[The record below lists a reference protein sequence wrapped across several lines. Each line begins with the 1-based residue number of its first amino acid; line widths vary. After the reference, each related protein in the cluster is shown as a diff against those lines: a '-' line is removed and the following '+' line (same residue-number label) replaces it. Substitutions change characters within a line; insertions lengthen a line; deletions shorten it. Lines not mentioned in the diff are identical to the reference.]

1 MHFRRRWVK
10 LMAGTAGCL
19 VAYFAAPVG
28 GPVLSGSVAV
38 AVALTVVGTIALG
51 WSIYGQVRRY
61 MLSGTTL
68 TVDGLILTLVLVIVF
83 FALALYLLEA
93 TDPGQIAGLHTRVDA
108 LYFTMATATTV
119 GYGDVH
125 AVGQLA
131 RVVVIV
137 QLAFNVVF
145 VAAVVALL
153 SSRMRTVVTRHAST
167 PSRDDA
173 RTAAERRRRRPP
185 DGESPIADEAIGS

>member
-1 MHFRRRWVK
+1 MT
-10 LMAGTAGCL
+10 GTAGCL
-19 VAYFAAPVG
+19 VAYFAVPVG

-61 MLSGTTL
+61 MLSGTSL

-93 TDPGQIAGLHTRVDA
+93 TDPGQIAGLRTRVDA

-153 SSRMRTVVTRHAST
+153 SSRMREVVTRRGDS
-167 PSRDDA
+167 SK
-173 RTAAERRRRRPP
+173 P
-185 DGESPIADEAIGS
+185 DEVMGS

>member
-10 LMAGTAGCL
+10 LTAGTAGCL
-19 VAYFAAPVG
+19 VAYFAVPVG

-38 AVALTVVGTIALG
+38 AVVLTIVGTIALG
-51 WSIYGQVRRY
+51 WSIFGQVRRY
-61 MLSGTTL
+61 ITSGTSL
-68 TVDGLILTLVLVIVF
+68 TVDGLILTLVLVVVF

-93 TDPGQIAGLHTRVDA
+93 TDPGQIAGLRTRIDA

-125 AVGQLA
+125 AVGQIA
-131 RVVVIV
+131 RAVVIV

-145 VAAVVALL
+145 VAGVVALL
-153 SSRMRTVVTRHAST
+153 SSRMRTVVTRRASNQN
-167 PSRDDA
+167 RDEA
-173 RTAAERRRRRPP
+173 RTGPDRSPP
-185 DGESPIADEAIGS
+185 DGESSKADEVIGS

>member
-10 LMAGTAGCL
+10 LTAGTAGCL
-19 VAYFAAPVG
+19 VAYFAVPVG

-38 AVALTVVGTIALG
+38 AVVLTVVGTIALG
-51 WSIYGQVRRY
+51 WSIFGQVRRY
-61 MLSGTTL
+61 IMSGTSL
-68 TVDGLILTLVLVIVF
+68 TVDGLILTLVLVVVF

-125 AVGQLA
+125 AVGQIA
-131 RVVVIV
+131 RAVVIV

-145 VAAVVALL
+145 VAGVVALL
-153 SSRMRTVVTRHAST
+153 SSRMRAVVTRRAST
-167 PSRDDA
+167 QNLDEA
-173 RTAAERRRRRPP
+173 RTEPDRSPP
-185 DGESPIADEAIGS
+185 DGESSKADEVIGS